1 MPKNWCWILLLA
13 ADVCF
18 AGSDINS
25 MDIFYDHISQIRTR
39 GDLGFPIRLHNLD
52 SIREMKLDLISN
64 LPRGASKEE
73 IVTVLKQRIAV
84 KESEGA
90 FNHFFMPMLTAH
102 KYDITKVPAILINE
116 QYVIYGI
123 EDVTDAMRIWNRS
136 KSRYL
141 E

>member
-90 FNHFFMPMLTAH
+90 FNHFFMPMLTAN